1 MTMRLLAATPENRT
15 GATLTE
21 VLMSMMILSIGVLS
35 LAAMFP
41 IGILSSVRA
50 TQLTHSVTL
59 KNNVASQIDL
69 DPGIV
74 LDPDRNHNE
83 LNGTGFDYIID
94 PIGSLRL
101 SDANSDGFV
110 NPSDQN
116 EWVRPFGW
124 FDQNGDGQATQ
135 NEYICRRYHSGYN
148 TTFSAETLASLP
160 DSWTELAAGPPQASG
175 FPDQHRVNID
185 ATTDMTTVG
194 TIALTNLQPGPQVPL
209 RVMLVDPRDGQSH
222 TSLINQVSGQTIK
235 WNRQMPMTPAKAMQ
249 QVNEIRVQQQELKYS
264 CLLTVRREN
273 SGAAA
278 VDVVVFLRRS
288 FTLDDERPVGS
299 STGFVPGTQTVRVTI
314 PVNSPVTY
322 RTGGYI
328 LDATNLRWYQIAE
341 VTELTATEREIALQQ
356 PITEFALPTNNPNG
370 PNGRG
375 AILMPHVV
383 QVFHLG
389 DL

>member
-1 MTMRLLAATPENRT
+1 MTMRLLTTTPENRT

-50 TQLTHSVTL
+50 TQLTHAVTL
-59 KNNVASQIDL
+59 KNNVASRIDL
-69 DPGIV
+69 DPGLI

-83 LNGTGFDYIID
+83 FNGTGFDYIVD
-94 PIGSLRL
+94 PIGSVRL
-101 SDANSDGFV
+101 ADTNSDGSI
-110 NPSDQN
+110 NPQT

-124 FDQNGDGQATQ
+124 VDHDGDGQLDQ
-135 NEYICRRYHSGYN
+135 GEFVCQRYHSGYN
-148 TTFSAETLASLP
+148 TSVSAEVVASLP
-160 DSWTELAAGPPQASG
+160 DSWTELAAGPPQAAG
-175 FPDQHRVNID
+175 FLPDRHRVNID
-185 ATTDMTTVG
+185 PATDLTAVG
-194 TIALTNLQPGPQVPL
+194 NIALTNQSPGAQVPL

-288 FTLDDERPVGS
+288 FILDDERPVGS
-299 STGFVPGTQTVRVTI
+299 TTGFLPGSQTVQVTI
-314 PVNSPVTY
+314 PVNSSVTY

-328 LDATNLRWYQIAE
+328 LDATNLHWYQIAA
-341 VTELTATEREIALQQ
+341 VTELSATEREFTLQQ
-356 PITEFALPTNNPNG
+356 TIVEFAPSTNNPNG

-389 DL
+389 NL

>member
-1 MTMRLLAATPENRT
+1 MTMRLLAVTPENRT

-101 SDANSDGFV
+101 SDANSDGYG

-124 FDQNGDGQATQ
+124 FDQNGDVVEIKKNVPPCITPLEVMSCKSDGVSADNAQYVLEMT
-135 NEYICRRYHSGYN
+135 SGY
-148 TTFSAETLASLP
+148 
-160 DSWTELAAGPPQASG
+160 
-175 FPDQHRVNID
+175 ID
-185 ATTDMTTVG
+185 
-194 TIALTNLQPGPQVPL
+194 
-209 RVMLVDPRDGQSH
+209 
-222 TSLINQVSGQTIK
+222 
-235 WNRQMPMTPAKAMQ
+235 
-249 QVNEIRVQQQELKYS
+249 
-264 CLLTVRREN
+264 EN
-273 SGAAA
+273 S
-278 VDVVVFLRRS
+278 
-288 FTLDDERPVGS
+288 
-299 STGFVPGTQTVRVTI
+299 
-314 PVNSPVTY
+314 
-322 RTGGYI
+322 
-328 LDATNLRWYQIAE
+328 
-341 VTELTATEREIALQQ
+341 
-356 PITEFALPTNNPNG
+356 ITEKSKLE
-370 PNGRG
+370 
-375 AILMPHVV
+375 IISI
-383 QVFHLG
+383 
-389 DL
+389 

>member
-1 MTMRLLAATPENRT
+1 MTMRLLTATPENRT

-50 TQLTHSVTL
+50 TQLTHAVTL
-59 KNNVASQIDL
+59 KNNVASRIDL
-69 DPGIV
+69 DPGLI

-83 LNGTGFDYIID
+83 FNGTGFDYIVD
-94 PIGSLRL
+94 PIGSVRL
-101 SDANSDGFV
+101 ADTNSDGFI
-110 NPSDQN
+110 NPQN
-116 EWVRPFGW
+116 EWVRHFGW
-124 FDQNGDGQATQ
+124 VDHDGDGQMDQ
-135 NEYICRRYHSGYN
+135 GEFVCRRYHSGYN
-148 TTFSAETLASLP
+148 TSVSAEVVASLP
-160 DSWTELAAGPPQASG
+160 DSWTELAAGPPQVAG

-185 ATTDMTTVG
+185 PATDLTAVG
-194 TIALTNLQPGPQVPL
+194 NIALMNLSQGAQVPL

-288 FTLDDERPVGS
+288 FILDDERPVGS
-299 STGFVPGTQTVRVTI
+299 TTGFLPGSQTVRVTI

-328 LDATNLRWYQIAE
+328 LDATNLRWYQIAA
-341 VTELTATEREIALQQ
+341 VTELSATEREFTLQQ
-356 PITEFALPTNNPNG
+356 TIVEFALPTNNPNG

>member
-1 MTMRLLAATPENRT
+1 MTMRLLTATPENRT
-15 GATLTE
+15 GSTLTE

-50 TQLTHSVTL
+50 TQLTHAVTL
-59 KNNVASQIDL
+59 RNNVASRIDL
-69 DPGIV
+69 DPGLI

-83 LNGTGFDYIID
+83 FNGTGFDYIVD
-94 PIGSLRL
+94 PIGSVRL
-101 SDANSDGFV
+101 ADANSDGYI
-110 NPSDQN
+110 NPQN

-135 NEYICRRYHSGYN
+135 NEYVCQRYHSGYN
-148 TTFSAETLASLP
+148 TSVSAEVLASLP
-160 DSWTELAAGPPQASG
+160 DSWTELAAGPPQVAG
-175 FPDQHRVNID
+175 FPDRHRVNID
-185 ATTDMTTVG
+185 PATDLTAVG
-194 TIALTNLQPGPQVPL
+194 GIALTNLSQGPQVPL

-222 TSLINQVSGQTIK
+222 TSPINQVSGQTIK

-249 QVNEIRVQQQELKYS
+249 QINEIRVQQQELKYT

-288 FTLDDERPVGS
+288 FILDDERSVGS
-299 STGFVPGTQTVRVTI
+299 TTGFLPGSQTIRVTI

-328 LDATNLRWYQIAE
+328 LDATNLRWYQIAA
-341 VTELTATEREIALQQ
+341 VTELSATEREFTLQQ
-356 PITEFALPTNNPNG
+356 TIVEFALPTNNPNG

>member
-1 MTMRLLAATPENRT
+1 M
-15 GATLTE
+15 
-21 VLMSMMILSIGVLS
+21 
-35 LAAMFP
+35 
-41 IGILSSVRA
+41 
-50 TQLTHSVTL
+50 
-59 KNNVASQIDL
+59 D
-69 DPGIV
+69 
-74 LDPDRNHNE
+74 
-83 LNGTGFDYIID
+83 
-94 PIGSLRL
+94 SLR
-101 SDANSDGFV
+101 
-110 NPSDQN
+110 
-116 EWVRPFGW
+116 
-124 FDQNGDGQATQ
+124 GDGQATQ

-148 TTFSAETLASLP
+148 TGLAAEALASLP
-160 DSWTELAAGPPQASG
+160 DSWTELAAGPPQAAG

-185 ATTDMTTVG
+185 STTDMTTVG
-194 TIALTNLQPGPQVPL
+194 AIALTNLQPGPQVPL
-209 RVMLVDPRDGQSH
+209 RVMLVDQRDGQSH

-235 WNRQMPMTPAKAMQ
+235 WNRQMPMTPAKALQ

-299 STGFVPGTQTVRVTI
+299 STGFLPGAQAVRVTI

-322 RTGGYI
+322 RAGGYI
-328 LDATNLRWYQIAE
+328 LDATNLRWYQIAA
-341 VTELTATEREIALQQ
+341 VTELMATEREFTLQQ